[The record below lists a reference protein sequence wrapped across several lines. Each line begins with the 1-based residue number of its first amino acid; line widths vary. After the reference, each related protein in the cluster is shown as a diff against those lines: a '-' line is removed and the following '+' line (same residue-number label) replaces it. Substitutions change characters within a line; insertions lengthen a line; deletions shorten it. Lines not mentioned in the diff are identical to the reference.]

1 MAILGYLFT
10 TDNVQIPIKTGDTAV
25 STTRGFILAGVD
37 STGVVR
43 FVRVDTDG
51 KVIPSP

>member
-1 MAILGYLFT
+1 MPILGYLFT
-10 TDNVQIPIKTGDTAV
+10 TDNVQIPLKAGSAAV

-37 STGVVR
+37 STGTVR

-51 KVIPSP
+51 KVIPAP